1 MKLSPCLAASLLLAA
16 SIPAAEARSLLLI
29 SIDAMGPDYVTK
41 ADALG
46 LKVPNLRR
54 FMVEG
59 SYARGVRGVV
69 PTITCPSHATIVTGV
84 TPSRHG
90 IIGNEALKSDGYS
103 SALCTFAS
111 DIKVDTLWDAAARAR
126 IDSGS
131 VGWLNTAGAATVK
144 YNLPHVEP
152 YESAITVR
160 YQEALSRPAGLLTD
174 LETKLGSYYQDGSE
188 SGSEIRTRFATEILR
203 RYKPGLMLF
212 HIIAVDHAAHAHGPW
227 SSEAKAAMEHED
239 AMIGEVVQAALA
251 NDPDT
256 VVAIVSDHGQLPI
269 TRAFNINVALVEAG
283 LIALDPLV
291 PGRAAKVREA
301 KVQVQAGASGAI
313 YLKDPADTATRAKV
327 SELLHSLAA
336 DPANGIDRIVEGADV
351 EKLGGYPGAGFVI
364 GMKPGTVL
372 GGDYL
377 GERLVTFPATRGTH
391 GYLPEVSGMNSSFFI
406 KGTGIRAGQ
415 DLGVIDML
423 TIAPTLAKALGVT
436 LKDAAEPPLAV
447 FNAPAGS
454 K

>member
-1 MKLSPCLAASLLLAA
+1 LS
-16 SIPAAEARSLLLI
+16 
-29 SIDAMGPDYVTK
+29 
-41 ADALG
+41 
-46 LKVPNLRR
+46 
-54 FMVEG
+54 
-59 SYARGVRGVV
+59 
-69 PTITCPSHATIVTGV
+69 
-84 TPSRHG
+84 
-90 IIGNEALKSDGYS
+90 
-103 SALCTFAS
+103 
-111 DIKVDTLWDAAARAR
+111 
-126 IDSGS
+126 
-131 VGWLNTAGAATVK
+131 
-144 YNLPHVEP
+144 
-152 YESAITVR
+152 
-160 YQEALSRPAGLLTD
+160 Q
-174 LETKLGSYYQDGSE
+174 
-188 SGSEIRTRFATEILR
+188 
-203 RYKPGLMLF
+203 
-212 HIIAVDHAAHAHGPW
+212 
-227 SSEAKAAMEHED
+227 EAKAAMEHED

-269 TRAFNINVALVEAG
+269 TRAFNINIPLIEAG
-283 LIALDPLV
+283 LIALEPLV

-313 YLKDPADTATRAKV
+313 YLKDPADSATRAKV

-377 GERLVTFPATRGTH
+377 GDRLVTFPATRGTH
-391 GYLPEVSGMNSSFFI
+391 GYLPDVSGMNSSFFI
-406 KGTGIRAGQ
+406 KGAGIKAGQ

-447 FNAPAGS
+447 FNAPTSG